1 MRKRRPCHASSK
13 TSSPFFLG
21 NAAWPDMSAIS
32 RLGTGSLEPPPRS
45 AGRGGRDDRHADHR
59 VTRDQLRERGLA
71 QAFGAGG
78 PLRKNQVPE
87 LGARVPDPDLHAL
100 GQVDAELAQHHARLP
115 YRAGAVLERLVPDWR
130 EAGESGR
137 VAGGEGADDEGGGAG
152 GGVDHPEGGPPPAK
166 LLPARR
172 P

>member
-1 MRKRRPCHASSK
+1 MPKMRPCHASSK

-32 RLGTGSLEPPPRS
+32 RLGTGSIELSSRS

-59 VTRDQLRERGLA
+59 VTRDQLRERGFA

-100 GQVDAELAQHHARLP
+100 WQVDAELAQHHARLP

-130 EAGESGR
+130 GPHERGG
-137 VAGGEGADDEGGGAG
+137 VAGGGRADGEGGGG
-152 GGVDHPEGGPPPAK
+152 RRVVDHPAGGPAET
-166 LLPARR
+166 
-172 P
+172 